1 MPIVMP
7 CPAAVAMVPAAAV
20 FAVRASKS
28 DRATNRHEHC
38 RTQKSHFFTLKM
50 FARARVTNIQAVTTL
65 IVASF
70 GAVIVI
76 VIVWVSSAGAGA
88 PPDHSATSW
97 SYMLTSQAESTP
109 ARRPSPEY
117 CHSHYVDQLA

>member
-1 MPIVMP
+1 
-7 CPAAVAMVPAAAV
+7 MVPAAAV

-28 DRATNRHEHC
+28 DLTTNRHEHC

-76 VIVWVSSAGAGA
+76 VWVSGAGAGA

>member
-1 MPIVMP
+1 MPPSAAAAVPIVMP

-20 FAVRASKS
+20 FAVPAVRAGKS

-38 RTQKSHFFTLKM
+38 RKQTSHFFILKM

-76 VIVWVSSAGAGA
+76 VIVWVSGAGAGA
-88 PPDHSATSW
+88 PPDHSATS
-97 SYMLTSQAESTP
+97 
-109 ARRPSPEY
+109 
-117 CHSHYVDQLA
+117 

>member
-1 MPIVMP
+1 MTSVAVPIVMP

-28 DRATNRHEHC
+28 DRATNRYEHC
-38 RTQKSHFFTLKM
+38 RTQKSHFFTLRM

-76 VIVWVSSAGAGA
+76 VIVWVSGAGAGA
-88 PPDHSATSW
+88 PPDHSATS
-97 SYMLTSQAESTP
+97 
-109 ARRPSPEY
+109 
-117 CHSHYVDQLA
+117 

>member
-76 VIVWVSSAGAGA
+76 VIVWVSGAGAGA